1 MDDSDPRD
9 EIARLEERIDGLYAR
24 IENCR
29 KFILLAQFAL
39 VAGGLVLAAMLFGIV
54 WPDLAVMAAAMTA
67 LIGGIVV
74 WGSNASTAK
83 EASKQL
89 AAAEANRAALI
100 GLLDLR
106 TIAER
111 PTLH

>member
-9 EIARLEERIDGLYAR
+9 EIARLEERIEALDAK

-29 KFILLAQFAL
+29 KFILLAQFAI

-83 EASKQL
+83 EAFKQL
-89 AAAEANRAALI
+89 GTAEANRVALI
-100 GLLDLR
+100 GRLDLH
-106 TIAER
+106 TVAER